1 MADGAE
7 PGVKERDRLITWA
20 LGTFHAGALLVA
32 ATLVLHATGNLAALL
47 SGLSTAVGLALFGAL
62 WGTTIWSTHR
72 TLAGVI
78 GTSLA
83 TTVPT
88 GRLLIRATLRG
99 GVNGILFLAL
109 AGIIVAVP
117 TILSSPGGI
126 LFLILFLA
134 TSGLIGAFVVG
145 CLVGLLFASIDLML
159 FASARALLR

>member
-7 PGVKERDRLITWA
+7 AAVKERDRLITWA

-32 ATLVLHATGNLAALL
+32 ATLVLHVTGNLAALL
-47 SGLSTAVGLALFGAL
+47 GGLSTAVGLALFGAL
-62 WGTTIWSTHR
+62 WGTTVWSAHR
-72 TLAGVI
+72 TLVGVI

-88 GRLLIRATLRG
+88 GSLLTRATLRG

-109 AGIIVAVP
+109 AGVILAFP
-117 TILSSPGGI
+117 TVLSSPGAI
-126 LFLILFLA
+126 LFLIFFLA
-134 TSGLIGAFVVG
+134 TSGLIGAFVLG
-145 CLVGLLFASIDLML
+145 CLAGLLFAIIDLML